1 MWSEEKK
8 IVNLDFPS
16 NRWQMIVPSQISVA
30 YDTEDLPRCIR
41 QLNTFVPKERKA
53 NPDAVIDRIRNFLNN
68 LQTPTESLK

>member
-1 MWSEEKK
+1 
-8 IVNLDFPS
+8 
-16 NRWQMIVPSQISVA
+16 MIVPSQISVA